1 MVPWE
6 HRLVPGPLDHRLR
19 HSYRWVLFSA
29 VCGVYFAFGVV
40 AMSIPPLVGDIRADL
55 GLSRG
60 AMGLA
65 LGAWQLVYVVSAPIG
80 GRLLDR
86 LGVHRGI
93 LLGAS
98 VVAASGLFRA
108 AADGLGDLWVAIALF
123 GLGGPLISAGAPK
136 VVGLWFGEDRER
148 RLAIGTYSTMP
159 AIGGMVTLVLS
170 NTVLMPLTG
179 SWRTTLVIETGTIVL
194 ALVVWLVVS
203 GRAPEAPIVV
213 EATEVADAPG
223 RRALLADPEVRTVLI
238 LGLGVFFVGHGLGG
252 WMPAALREHS
262 GFSAMASANWVA
274 LGGLVGVVAS
284 LVVPSRT
291 GQAHLP
297 RAMVIMLALVAS
309 ALVAIVVLPTAL
321 DPVPVAVA
329 GLRSALVPLVL
340 IGLMEC
346 RSVTPANTGVAFG
359 LWFAVAEV
367 GGFTGPLVLGAVAD
381 SSWGFA
387 GAFGLVVVV
396 CGLLVVPTA
405 RLRRQAG
412 AAG

>member
-1 MVPWE
+1 MPA
-6 HRLVPGPLDHRLR
+6 PSDDRLR
-19 HSYRWVLFSA
+19 HPYRWVLFSA

-40 AMSIPPLVGDIRADL
+40 AMSLPPLVNEVRSDL
-55 GLSRG
+55 ALSRG

-65 LGAWQLVYVVSAPIG
+65 LGAWQLVYVVSAPVG

-98 VVAASGLFRA
+98 VVAVSGLLRA
-108 AADGLGDLWVAIALF
+108 AADGLVDLWLAIALF

-136 VVGLWFGEDRER
+136 AVGLWFGEERER

-170 NTVLMPLTG
+170 NSVLMPLTG
-179 SWRTTLVIETGTIVL
+179 SWRTTIVIEVGAIVVALL
-194 ALVVWLVVS
+194 AWVVVS
-203 GRAPEAPIVV
+203 GRAPDPPIVV
-213 EATEVADAPG
+213 EATEVAGAAG
-223 RRALLADPEVRTVLI
+223 RRALLADPEVRTVLV
-238 LGLGVFFVGHGLGG
+238 LGLGVFFIGHGLGG

-262 GFSAMASANWVA
+262 GFSAMAAANWVA

-284 LVVPSRT
+284 LVVPGRAT
-291 GQAHLP
+291 QAGVP
-297 RAMVIMLALVAS
+297 RAMLAMLAMVAASLVA
-309 ALVAIVVLPTAL
+309 VIVLPTAL
-321 DPVPVAVA
+321 DPVPVAMA

-346 RSVTPANTGVAFG
+346 RSVTPANTGAAFG

-367 GGFTGPLVLGAVAD
+367 GGFTGPLALGAVAD

-405 RLRRQAG
+405 RLGRRTSGPGRSGPAG
-412 AAG
+412 